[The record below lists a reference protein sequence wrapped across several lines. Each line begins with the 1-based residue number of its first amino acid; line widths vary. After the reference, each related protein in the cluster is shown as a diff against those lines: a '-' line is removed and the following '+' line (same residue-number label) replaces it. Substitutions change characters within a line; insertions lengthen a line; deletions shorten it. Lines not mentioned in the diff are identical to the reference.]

1 MQPAAVDM
9 AQRVGLLVLLCLACI
24 AMSAK
29 AQDYLSSGS
38 GSGSG
43 SGYGPEDESK
53 VPIDQE
59 PDEPAEEDKYIA
71 HYVEDPD
78 FNLCE
83 RYPHGE

>member
-29 AQDYLSSGS
+29 AQDYLS

-43 SGYGPEDESK
+43 SGYGSEDESK

-59 PDEPAEEDKYIA
+59 PDEPAEEKYIA
-71 HYVEDPD
+71 RYEEDPD